1 MRKLIAALSL
11 AVAFAAPAAA
21 QGVMADMHTDLN
33 DVQKKVLDLA
43 KAIPESSYDWRP
55 APGVRS
61 IRELLLH
68 VAADNYLIPIF
79 MGKAAPAASGITS
92 DFATAGAYEKRT
104 VAKDQLVADV
114 EASFIHLHQ
123 ALALTT
129 DANLSATM
137 KMFGQ
142 DFTRHRASLLAVT
155 HLHEHLG
162 QFIAYA
168 RSNNVTPP
176 WSR

>member
-11 AVAFAAPAAA
+11 ALVFAAPVAA

-33 DVQKKVLDLA
+33 DTEKKFVDLA
-43 KAIPESSYDWRP
+43 NAIPESAYDWRP

-61 IRELLLH
+61 IREVLLH
-68 VAADNYLIPIF
+68 VVSDNYLLPIM
-79 MGKAAPAASGITS
+79 MGKPAPASSGITS
-92 DFATAGAYEKRT
+92 DFNTATAFEKRPMT
-104 VAKDQLVADV
+104 RAQIAAELH
-114 EASFIHLHQ
+114 ASFLHLHQ

-129 DANLSATM
+129 DANLSATV

-142 DFTRHRASLLAVT
+142 DFTRHRASLLAIT

>member
-11 AVAFAAPAAA
+11 ALVFAAPVAA
-21 QGVMADMHTDLN
+21 QGVMADMHTDLT
-33 DVQKKVLDLA
+33 DTEKKFVDLA
-43 KAIPESSYDWRP
+43 NAIPESAYDWRP

-61 IRELLLH
+61 IREVLLH
-68 VAADNYLIPIF
+68 VVSDNYLLPIM
-79 MGKAAPAASGITS
+79 MGKPAPASSGITS
-92 DFATAGAYEKRT
+92 DFNTATAFEKRPMT
-104 VAKDQLVADV
+104 RAQIAAELH
-114 EASFIHLHQ
+114 ASFLHLHQ
-123 ALALTT
+123 ALGLTN
-129 DANLSATM
+129 DANLGQQLDF
-137 KMFGQ
+137 FGQ
-142 DFTRHRASLLAVT
+142 KMPRSKVALMTIT